1 MDCRFQSMCLSR
13 SLNYDNGPIFKLHHY
28 SIKRYSC
35 NLLWCKGCHVSALAY
50 LQLHINDELVEKV
63 HLNAFDFIWHIEWLT
78 KRPKKDTCI
87 TLQCLCAGN
96 TTLPSCKLQST
107 SFPSLVPFF
116 FSLLLPFL
124 LGVVSYYLVP
134 WVFRLFGIYVNVP
147 CLAGHNSLI
156 RAFFLLLF
164 SRLFN
169 IVALLFLTIISTTPL
184 SLYLSSLFLFPTLCV

>member
-28 SIKRYSC
+28 SKKRYSC

-50 LQLHINDELVEKV
+50 PQLHINDELVEKA
-63 HLNAFDFIWHIEWLT
+63 HLNAIDFIWHIEWLT

-87 TLQCLCAGN
+87 TLECLCAGN

-116 FSLLLPFL
+116 FFPPF
-124 LGVVSYYLVP
+124 S
-134 WVFRLFGIYVNVP
+134 
-147 CLAGHNSLI
+147 
-156 RAFFLLLF
+156 
-164 SRLFN
+164 
-169 IVALLFLTIISTTPL
+169 
-184 SLYLSSLFLFPTLCV
+184 FPTRCGVILSCTLSISALWYLRECPLLSWT